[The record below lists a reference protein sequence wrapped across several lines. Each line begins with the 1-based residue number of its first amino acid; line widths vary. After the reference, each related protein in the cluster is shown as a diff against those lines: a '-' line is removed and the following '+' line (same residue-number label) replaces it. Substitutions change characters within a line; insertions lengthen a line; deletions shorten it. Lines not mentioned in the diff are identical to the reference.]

1 MTTDVAPPG
10 LVTGGAVAARPAAM
24 EGNVARIETI
34 LLATDASSA
43 SGAATLHAIDLA
55 ARLGA
60 QLVVLTVLSTSDR
73 DRPGHGAGSTSA
85 SRRDA
90 RTLAVQQVVDRARA
104 EGARATSLVWDGDPG
119 EAIVD
124 AAEAEHA
131 DLIVVGSHERSTVGR
146 FFLGSVSDYVVRH
159 ARAPVMVVRPSAFAL
174 AASDGGGE
182 PGAMQGR

>member
-1 MTTDVAPPG
+1 VTTQVAPPAPR
-10 LVTGGAVAARPAAM
+10 LSGATAARPAVKEAH
-24 EGNVARIETI
+24 VARIETI

-60 QLVVLTVLSTSDR
+60 QLVVLTVLSTADR
-73 DRPGHGAGSTSA
+73 DRQARDAGSSAA

-90 RTLAVQQVVDRARA
+90 RTLAVQQVVERARA
-104 EGARATSLVWDGDPG
+104 EGARSTSLVWDGEPG

-124 AAEAEHA
+124 AADAEHA

-174 AASDGGGE
+174 AASDG
-182 PGAMQGR
+182 ANDQGSASR

>member
-1 MTTDVAPPG
+1 M
-10 LVTGGAVAARPAAM
+10 
-24 EGNVARIETI
+24 ARIETI

-55 ARLGA
+55 ARLDA
-60 QLVVLTVLSTSDR
+60 QLVVLTVLSTAVR
-73 DRPGHGAGSTSA
+73 DRQARDAGSSAA
-85 SRRDA
+85 SRREA
-90 RTLAVQQVVDRARA
+90 RTLAVQQVVERARA

-124 AAEAEHA
+124 AADSEQA

-174 AASDGGGE
+174 AAPEAGPDAGTGS
-182 PGAMQGR
+182 RH

>member
-1 MTTDVAPPG
+1 MTEGVSPTD
-10 LVTGGAVAARPAAM
+10 LESGGAPAAGTSAM
-24 EGNVARIETI
+24 EGRVARIETI

-55 ARLGA
+55 TRLDA
-60 QLVVLTVLSTSDR
+60 QLVVLTVLSTADR
-73 DRPGHGAGSTSA
+73 DRPAREAGSSA
-85 SRRDA
+85 SSRREA
-90 RTLAVQQVVDRARA
+90 RALAVQQVVERARS
-104 EGARATSLVWDGDPG
+104 EGARATSLVWDGEPG

-124 AAEAEHA
+124 AAEAERA

-174 AASDGGGE
+174 AASDVAGG
-182 PGAMQGR
+182 PGVPGLR

>member
-1 MTTDVAPPG
+1 M
-10 LVTGGAVAARPAAM
+10 
-24 EGNVARIETI
+24 ARIETI

-55 ARLGA
+55 ARLDA
-60 QLVVLTVLSTSDR
+60 QLVVLTVLSTADR
-73 DRPGHGAGSTSA
+73 DRPARESGSSAA
-85 SRRDA
+85 SRREA
-90 RTLAVQQVVDRARA
+90 RTLAVQQVVERARA
-104 EGARATSLVWDGDPG
+104 EGARATSLVWDGEPG

-124 AAEAEHA
+124 AADAEHA

-174 AASDGGGE
+174 ATPDSGTG
-182 PGAMQGR
+182 PGIPGLR